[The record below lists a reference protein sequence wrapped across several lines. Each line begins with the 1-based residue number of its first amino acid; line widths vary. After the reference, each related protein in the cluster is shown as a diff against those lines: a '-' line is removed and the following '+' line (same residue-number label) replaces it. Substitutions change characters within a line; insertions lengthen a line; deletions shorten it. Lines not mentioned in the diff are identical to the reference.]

1 MYKFSSPL
9 LAKKIE
15 NGVAK
20 ELEIVLGGWAKNLGF
35 RQKIVSSLIVL
46 WKSSFKLTNEQVV
59 NWTFLFWIFQVCLSN
74 GNCSKVALISSLG
87 LFIGPSLTFF
97 KEIIQK
103 NKLLHGLV
111 FNI

>member
-46 WKSSFKLTNEQVV
+46 WKLSFKLTNEQVV
-59 NWTFLFWIFQVCLSN
+59 NWTFLFWVFQVCLSN
-74 GNCSKVALISSLG
+74 GNCSKVAID
-87 LFIGPSLTFF
+87 FLTRVIYWSFFDFF